1 MVNQTDKRAGLLGAL
16 LMLAIGS
23 IAAGSAAAASAAAGS
38 AAAGVGVGV
47 EPAELVQQTT
57 DQMLAL
63 IEEAQSYAKED
74 PERFYTAVEALLSP
88 VVDFPRFARSVM
100 AAHYKKAS
108 AEQRERFA
116 ESFKWNLVRT
126 YAFALTE
133 FSDGEVVLIVPDKPP
148 RKPNRRS
155 IKQEIRL
162 AGGNTYTVIYSM
174 GRANDQEAWRMRNI
188 IVEGVNMGITY
199 RSQFK
204 SAMQDPKLGG
214 DIDKVIDAW
223 SDVIDTESA
232 DEEDAAVKSS

>member
-1 MVNQTDKRAGLLGAL
+1 MMNRAGKRAAAILASVVLLGIWHVAL
-16 LMLAIGS
+16 A
-23 IAAGSAAAASAAAGS
+23 AAGSAAAGS
-38 AAAGVGVGV
+38 AAAGI
-47 EPAELVQQTT
+47 EKPRELVQQTT
-57 DQMLAL
+57 DQVLAL
-63 IEEAQSYAKED
+63 IEEAQSYAAED
-74 PERFYTAVEALLSP
+74 PERFYREVEVLLAP

-100 AAHYKKAS
+100 AAHFKSAS
-108 AEQRERFA
+108 VEQRERFA

-133 FSDGEVVLIVPDKPP
+133 FNDGEVVLIPAERAP

-162 AGGNTYTVIYSM
+162 AGGGIYTVIYSM
-174 GRANDQEAWRMRNI
+174 GRSNEQEAWRMRNI

-204 SAMQDPKLGG
+204 SAMQDPKFGG

-223 SDVIDTESA
+223 SDMIDTESA
-232 DEEDAAVKSS
+232 DEEDAAVTSS